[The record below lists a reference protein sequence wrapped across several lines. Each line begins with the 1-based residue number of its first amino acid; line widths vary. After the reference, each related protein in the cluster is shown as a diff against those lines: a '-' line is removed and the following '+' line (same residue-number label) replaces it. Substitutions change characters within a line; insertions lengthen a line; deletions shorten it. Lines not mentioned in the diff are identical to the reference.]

1 MKNTPDR
8 SASHRRRFLS
18 PGEIVFFVLGTLLIL
33 FIVAPVIRMIVTT
46 PPSDLAETAR
56 EREVIVSVFLTLR
69 AAFWATLLGLAGGVP
84 LAYLLAR
91 RNFPGRAL
99 VEALV
104 DIPVIIPHSA
114 AGIALLAMYG
124 RHTFLGKFF
133 GFFGIGFLDSE
144 LGIVLAMAF
153 VSVPFLVNTAKEG
166 FRLIP
171 ERLERVARTLGASP
185 WQVFWH
191 VSLPLCKRAI
201 GAGAI
206 LMWARGISEFGAVL
220 ILAYNP
226 KITPVLLYERFE
238 QFGLRYAAP
247 VATLLI
253 LVCLALFFLFRF
265 LSRRKR
271 HD

>member
-1 MKNTPDR
+1 MTNTRNNPAPR
-8 SASHRRRFLS
+8 RRRFLS
-18 PGEIVFFVLGTLLIL
+18 PGELVFYLLGAVLIL
-33 FIVAPVIRMIVTT
+33 FVVAPVIRMIATT
-46 PPSDLAETAR
+46 DPAALTETAQD
-56 EREVIVSVFLTLR
+56 REVIGSVLLTLR
-69 AAFWATLLGLAGGVP
+69 AAFWATLLGLVAGVP

-91 RNFPGRAL
+91 RDFPGRAV
-99 VEALV
+99 VEAVV

-124 RHTFLGKFF
+124 RRTILGKFF
-133 GFFGIGFLDSE
+133 GLFGIGFIDSE
-144 LGIVLAMAF
+144 AGIVLAMAF

-166 FRLIP
+166 FRLVP
-171 ERLERVARTLGASP
+171 ERLEHVARTLGASP

-191 VSLPLCKRAI
+191 VSVPLCKRAI

-220 ILAYNP
+220 VLAYHP
-226 KITPVLLYERFE
+226 TITPVLLFERFE

-253 LVCLALFFLFRF
+253 LICLVIFFLFRF